1 MLPTLGWFTTLTLA
15 TCCALN
21 AEAPGSVTIHN
32 QCGHALTVRR
42 PSSGAESPI
51 LIQAASDADPA
62 LFHRLCSPFPNRSPE
77 AEGPVEYL
85 FKDGDTATFHFEDHG
100 KDLASQ
106 LLFWYGDPEQGL
118 VFKGMVIYTLVHQ
131 PIPSKAGDLEVLGQL
146 SLVTGPT
153 SRGHTLAPNKSI
165 RVISEREMELH

>member
-1 MLPTLGWFTTLTLA
+1 MRHTLGWFTTLTLA
-15 TCCALN
+15 ACCALN

-32 QCGHALTVRR
+32 RCGHALTVSR

-51 LIQAASDADPA
+51 LIHAASDGDPA
-62 LFHRLCSPFPNRSPE
+62 LLHRLCSPFPNRSPE

-100 KDLASQ
+100 KDLSSQ
-106 LLFWYGDPEQGL
+106 LLFWYAHPEQGL
-118 VFKGMVIYTLVHQ
+118 VFKGMVIYTLVHH
-131 PIPSKAGDLEVLGQL
+131 PIPSQEGALEAVGQL
-146 SLVTGPT
+146 SLLTGPT
-153 SRGHTLAPNKSI
+153 ARTHTPGPNKAI